1 MDERFPG
8 CRAALGPVAQD
19 RLRAILMNV
28 VSDDLRLAA
37 LRAEVEAGRLPPF
50 IPDLYRL
57 EEVVAKVRGEEQ
69 WLPAAVSERLINPTL
84 ELVAVAWAGLDGIL
98 SSDVLSCPPAPG
110 SLVMVWRHPRTNE
123 VRVQQATDAH
133 LLALKVMADGLDPL
147 LVANGH
153 GVGVG
158 VIDRAL
164 RQAVDEGLIL
174 SPPSALC
181 RRPSVLTAA
190 TVEPAFLRTEVF
202 TAQWHITQACDLHC
216 KHCYDRTGRP
226 PLPLDRGLRF
236 LDDLRQFC
244 LQRFVSGQ
252 VTFTGG
258 NPLLYPHFLALYRG
272 AVERGFSVAIL
283 GNPTSREQLQMVI
296 AEAKPLFYQ
305 VSLEGLE
312 AHNDAI
318 RGPGHFARVID
329 FLALLKELG
338 VYSMVM
344 LTVTAEN
351 QTQVLALAEF
361 LRDKVDLFTFTRLAQ
376 IGEGANLRGPTRE
389 DYRRFLK
396 DYREAARQ
404 NPCLG
409 FKENL
414 FSLLAKEGGEPPWGG
429 CTGHGCGA
437 AFNFVAVL
445 ADGEVHACRKFPSP
459 LGNAFSQGL
468 GTVYDSSAAAAYRQ
482 GSAACQGCSLLPVC
496 GGCLAVSHGLG
507 LPPLKV
513 RDPYCWREDLAE
525 A

>member
-1 MDERFPG
+1 M
-8 CRAALGPVAQD
+8 
-19 RLRAILMNV
+19 
-28 VSDDLRLAA
+28 
-37 LRAEVEAGRLPPF
+37 
-50 IPDLYRL
+50 
-57 EEVVAKVRGEEQ
+57 
-69 WLPAAVSERLINPTL
+69 
-84 ELVAVAWAGLDGIL
+84 
-98 SSDVLSCPPAPG
+98 
-110 SLVMVWRHPRTNE
+110 
-123 VRVQQATDAH
+123 QQAADSH

-147 LVANGH
+147 LVAKGH

-158 VIDRAL
+158 LIDRAL
-164 RQAVDEGLIL
+164 RQAVDDGLIL
-174 SPPSALC
+174 SPPSSLC
-181 RRPSVLTAA
+181 RGQSALTASA
-190 TVEPAFLRTEVF
+190 VDPAFLTAEVF
-202 TAQWHITQACDLHC
+202 TVQWHVTQACDLHC

-226 PLPLDRGLRF
+226 ALPLDRGLRF

-272 AVERGFSVAIL
+272 AVERGFAVAIL
-283 GNPTSREQLQMVI
+283 GNPAPREQLQAVV

-338 VYSMVM
+338 IFSMVM
-344 LTVTAEN
+344 LTLTSEN
-351 QTQVLALAEF
+351 QGQVLPLAEF
-361 LRDKVDLFTFTRLAQ
+361 LRDRVDLFTFTRLAQ
-376 IGEGANLRGPTRE
+376 VGEGAKLRGPTRE
-389 DYRRFLK
+389 GYRRFLE
-396 DYREAARQ
+396 DYCQAAGQ
-404 NPCLG
+404 NPCMG
-409 FKENL
+409 FKDNL
-414 FSLLAKEGGEPPWGG
+414 FSLLAVEGGGHPLGG

-459 LGNAFSQGL
+459 LGNVFSQRL
-468 GTVYDSSAAAAYRQ
+468 ATVYDSARAAAYRQ
-482 GSAACQGCSLLPVC
+482 GSAACQGCALRPLC

-513 RDPYCWREDLAE
+513 RDPYCWREGLAGV
-525 A
+525 